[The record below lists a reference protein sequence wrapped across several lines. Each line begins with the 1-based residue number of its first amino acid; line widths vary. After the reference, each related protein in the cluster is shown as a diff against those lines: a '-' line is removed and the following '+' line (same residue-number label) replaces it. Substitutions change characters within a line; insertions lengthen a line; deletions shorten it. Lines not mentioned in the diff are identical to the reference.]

1 MLDNTYAT
9 SFTENNW
16 PGHSF
21 SCEHHITTHTPKM
34 TRPQSRSVARF
45 LSDFTLGFSDGLTV
59 PFALCAGLSSLGRTQ
74 TVIYAGL
81 AELCAGSISMGI
93 GGYLSALDDTS
104 PAKEGATTVASRTR
118 DESGEAG
125 ERLAMLDDESDASSE
140 DGVEKIS
147 GSSED
152 ILRCHLQPLNL
163 APDTI
168 SEVLSTIARSQHGL
182 DRAAAGVRSQN
193 MADADSHE
201 TPTTSPWFSGM
212 SISLGYIIGGLIP
225 LLPYCIA
232 STIAVA
238 LAWSV
243 GLCLVSL
250 FAFGFGK
257 SCFLSSSRIS
267 LSESLW
273 QGLRMMVLGALAAA
287 VAVACI
293 RLVEGGDTD

>member
-1 MLDNTYAT
+1 
-9 SFTENNW
+9 
-16 PGHSF
+16 
-21 SCEHHITTHTPKM
+21 M
-34 TRPQSRSVARF
+34 TRPQSRSFARF

-104 PAKEGATTVASRTR
+104 LARQGAASPSMAQ
-118 DESGEAG
+118 DESGEMG
-125 ERLAMLDDESDASSE
+125 ERLGMLDNESDAMSE
-140 DGVEKIS
+140 DGVEKIRER
-147 GSSED
+147 SED

-163 APDTI
+163 APDTM
-168 SEVLSTIARSQHGL
+168 SEVLSVISRSQHGL
-182 DRAAAGVRSQN
+182 DRAAAGVRSRD
-193 MADADSHE
+193 MSDAASHE
-201 TPTTSPWFSGM
+201 PPTTSPWFSGM

-243 GLCLVSL
+243 GLCLISL

-257 SCFLSSSRIS
+257 SCLLSSSRIS
-267 LSESLW
+267 LLQSLW

-293 RLVEGGDTD
+293 RLVEGGKAD

>member
-1 MLDNTYAT
+1 MA
-9 SFTENNW
+9 
-16 PGHSF
+16 
-21 SCEHHITTHTPKM
+21 
-34 TRPQSRSVARF
+34 RPQSRSVARF

-104 PAKEGATTVASRTR
+104 LARQDTAAASVTR
-118 DESGEAG
+118 DESGEMG
-125 ERLAMLDDESDASSE
+125 ERLGMLDDESDAASE
-140 DGVEKIS
+140 DGVEKINQC
-147 GSSED
+147 SED

-163 APDTI
+163 APDTM
-168 SEVLSTIARSQHGL
+168 SEVLRAIAKSQHGL
-182 DRAAAGVRSQN
+182 DRTAAGMRSRD
-193 MADADSHE
+193 MADANSQE
-201 TPTTSPWFSGM
+201 PSATSPWFSGM

-243 GLCLVSL
+243 GLCLISL

-257 SCFLSSSRIS
+257 SCLLSSSRIS
-267 LSESLW
+267 LAQSFW

-293 RLVEGGDTD
+293 RLVEGGKTD